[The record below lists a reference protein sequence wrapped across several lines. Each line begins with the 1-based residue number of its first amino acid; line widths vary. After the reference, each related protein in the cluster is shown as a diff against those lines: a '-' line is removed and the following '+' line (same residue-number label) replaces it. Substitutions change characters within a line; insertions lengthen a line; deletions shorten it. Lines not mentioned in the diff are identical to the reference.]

1 MSFCTFYEIINTS
14 KNSRMSQ
21 IAKKVWWIIL
31 KCRLLFYLTDTVS
44 VTLGPSMV
52 RCFGAMT
59 LLTTTTCT
67 ISCRLLPLMT
77 FDKTILFTIKEYR
90 KVTAIKKKDWM
101 LVVSVTGGCR
111 LQFFN
116 IGLFFSLFAVWIGD
130 SCSYVTTL
138 SVCIRGEIT
147 SILLV
152 LLFCTRLSTYMPFII
167 ILFSDTF

>member
-21 IAKKVWWIIL
+21 TAKKVWWIIL

-44 VTLGPSMV
+44 VTLDPSMV

-101 LVVSVTGGCR
+101 LVKYFIVA
-111 LQFFN
+111 LIFM
-116 IGLFFSLFAVWIGD
+116 
-130 SCSYVTTL
+130 
-138 SVCIRGEIT
+138 IRFKKKWEK
-147 SILLV
+147 
-152 LLFCTRLSTYMPFII
+152 Y
-167 ILFSDTF
+167 TFLPWKINPQAQWNYHACNF